1 MPYESYKGL
10 YAQVKYYI
18 KIIIN
23 ANLINYTYEQ
33 EFAAVNPQD
42 DGVLME
48 NDDSIKMSVGI
59 QNLLSLDFE
68 LEHINYYCRG
78 TIKGL
83 VSFNYIHLPIK
94 YMKVQ
99 LLKNEVIFTEN
110 KREPVLIENIEL
122 IDGSPN
128 KNDVI
133 PFRLF
138 LKSYNI
144 TPTYRN
150 VNNIFNLKYYIN
162 LVIGDFENNTFFKQ
176 TEIKLFRVFKTKKN
190 PELNYGPWE
199 EFISEPIY
207 NEEYYTE
214 NDNIKNNETKNI
226 KLNIFNNEEIEEE
239 EEYEDDENE
248 ENEDEAE
255 KLEDDGNDE
264 FIINTSTTENKKK
277 EEKKTK
283 KKKNKQS
290 GLVNILKSNSLYINE
305 KTNNIININDDNINN
320 NIENNNNK
328 IIPFNDDED
337 YNSGDNNN
345 YINTIINTNFP
356 FNSNNNLLNN
366 ESNNN
371 INNFN
376 NNISNDIN
384 TSSNNNKSNYGKII
398 KFDD

>member
-1 MPYESYKGL
+1 LPYESYKGL

-68 LEHINYYCRG
+68 LEHINYNCRG

-110 KREPVLIENIEL
+110 KREPVVIENIEL

-162 LVIGDFENNTFFKQ
+162 LVIGDFDNNTFFKQ

-199 EFISEPIY
+199 EFISDPIY
-207 NEEYYTE
+207 NEEYYTQ
-214 NDNIKNNETKNI
+214 NDNIKENENKNI
-226 KLNIFNNEEIEEE
+226 NLNIFNNEEIEEE

-264 FIINTSTTENKKK
+264 FIISTSTTENKKK
-277 EEKKTK
+277 EEKKIK

-290 GLVNILKSNSLYINE
+290 AIVNILRSNSLYINE
-305 KTNNIININDDNINN
+305 KANNIININDDNINN

-356 FNSNNNLLNN
+356 FNSNNNLFNN
-366 ESNNN
+366 ESNNY
-371 INNFN
+371 INDFN

-384 TSSNNNKSNYGKII
+384 ISSNNNKSNYGKII

>member
-68 LEHINYYCRG
+68 LEHINYNCRG

-110 KREPVLIENIEL
+110 KREPVVIENIEL

-162 LVIGDFENNTFFKQ
+162 LVIGDFDNNTFFKQ

-207 NEEYYTE
+207 NEEYYTQ
-214 NDNIKNNETKNI
+214 NDNIKENENKNI
-226 KLNIFNNEEIEEE
+226 NLNIFNNEEIEEE

-264 FIINTSTTENKKK
+264 FIISTSTTENKKK
-277 EEKKTK
+277 EEKKIK

-290 GLVNILKSNSLYINE
+290 AIVNILRSNSLYINE
-305 KTNNIININDDNINN
+305 KANNIININDDNINN

-356 FNSNNNLLNN
+356 FNSNNNLFNN
-366 ESNNN
+366 ESNNY
-371 INNFN
+371 INDFN

-384 TSSNNNKSNYGKII
+384 ISSNNNKSNYGKII